1 MANHFQ
7 FYSLDIKS
15 RFRYIFVLPYST
27 PMKNFIFLL
36 FTSLIFSISA
46 LASNSNADV
55 ILGEWLSQEKD
66 GKISIFKQGD
76 KYYGKIS
83 WGKTPGKK
91 DTNNPD
97 TKLKNRDLIGL
108 VILHD
113 FKVTGSSWEDGK
125 IYDPKNGKTYDCKMT
140 ILNQNQVNLRGY
152 VLGMPFLG
160 RNSSWTLAE

>member
-1 MANHFQ
+1 
-7 FYSLDIKS
+7 
-15 RFRYIFVLPYST
+15 
-27 PMKNFIFLL
+27 MKNFIFLL
-36 FTSLIFSISA
+36 FTSLIFSTSA

-97 TKLKNRDLIGL
+97 AKLKNRDLIGL

-113 FKVTGSSWEDGK
+113 FKFTGSSWEDGK
-125 IYDPKNGKTYDCKMT
+125 IYDPK
-140 ILNQNQVNLRGY
+140 
-152 VLGMPFLG
+152 
-160 RNSSWTLAE
+160 S